1 MIVVDGLGDVAD
13 AGVPARRLIAVVLAD
28 AHALVLRGVR
38 LILEGESDIEVVGE
52 ASGLEAAVREVHNV
66 HPDVLAFDLR
76 TPGGSLI
83 DAIRWLHE
91 RAPAIPLVVMTMY
104 DEPAIADRALSA
116 GATGLVSKH
125 LADAE
130 LPPAVRAAAR
140 GAQYLSPDIARR
152 RRSP

>member
-1 MIVVDGLGDVAD
+1 MDRVEDLAD
-13 AGVPARRLIAVVLAD
+13 AGGPAPRCIAVVLAD

-52 ASGLEAAVREVHNV
+52 ARELEAAVREVYTV
-66 HPDVLAFDLR
+66 HPDVLVFDLR

-83 DAIRWLHE
+83 DAIQWLHE
-91 RAPAIPLVVMTMY
+91 RAPAIPLVAMTMH
-104 DEPAIADRALSA
+104 DEPAIAHRALSA

-140 GAQYLSPDIARR
+140 GARYLSPSIAWRR
-152 RRSP
+152 